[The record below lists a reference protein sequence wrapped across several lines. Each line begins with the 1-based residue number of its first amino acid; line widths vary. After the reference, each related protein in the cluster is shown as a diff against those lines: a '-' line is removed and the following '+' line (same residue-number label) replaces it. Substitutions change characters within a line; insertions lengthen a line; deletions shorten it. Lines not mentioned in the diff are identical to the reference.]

1 MRCMPPQY
9 KEKQQSPKS
18 SSEKHTYLTRTQRIH
33 ALVEVGSN
41 RFKTKIQT
49 NDMCNEGSTIL
60 SSIYEN
66 ITGFTASD

>member
-1 MRCMPPQY
+1 MPLQY
-9 KEKQQSPKS
+9 KEKEQSLKS
-18 SSEKHTYLTRTQRIH
+18 VSKKHTHLTRTQRLH

-49 NDMCNEGSTIL
+49 NDMCKEGSTIL